1 MKNNLSS
8 ERIKEI
14 EQAFNATFAKLIPFV
29 RDTNLDED
37 CAEKYIPGLVI
48 REPGYTDVSYK
59 IGGMVTSHRY
69 FILSNHMADF
79 AEFDKDTNWGLCVA
93 KRDAIYKVLG
103 THSIGGKMAI
113 FLIHLPE
120 ETNLWKIIKE
130 SSVSLETNLLEK
142 AIVQFERTYN
152 LPPIFELTTKEWLER
167 CAAPLGIDD
176 AGNLFPLEV
185 D

>member
-1 MKNNLSS
+1 MQSNLSS

-14 EQAFNATFAKLIPFV
+14 EQAVNATFSKLIPFI
-29 RDTNLDED
+29 RDTNLNED

-69 FILSNHMADF
+69 FIFSNHMADF

-103 THSIGGKMAI
+103 THSIDGKMAI
-113 FLIHLPE
+113 FLVHLPE
-120 ETNLWKIIKE
+120 ETHLWKIIKE
-130 SSVSLETNLLEK
+130 ASFSLETRLLEK
-142 AIVQFERTYN
+142 AILQFEHTYN
-152 LPPIFELTTKEWLER
+152 APPVTELTTKEWLER
-167 CAAPLGIDD
+167 CNAPLGIDNT
-176 AGNLFPLEV
+176 GNLFSLEV
-185 D
+185 S